1 MQRAFCWLQQAI
13 LSTLVINAAPL
24 PTGPS
29 KKGCGTHNNMN
40 TRTEELY
47 LEAEANIR
55 SSNFHEAFRKYEEIL
70 YEEPDYAPAHNSLG
84 WIYKTQFENFQKAEV
99 HFKAAI
105 ASDPLYPHPYF
116 HMASILVELERFEEL
131 REFLDRCLGIRT
143 LDKSWVYFRYGM
155 VAELRGQFSEA
166 MDWYRKALLQTMN
179 NDKVRD
185 YQTDIERCQTKM
197 NIGRQN
203 KPWLSFRRK

>member
-1 MQRAFCWLQQAI
+1 MDSRCKCCTFADRHLQ
-13 LSTLVINAAPL
+13 SNAEAPY
-24 PTGPS
+24 
-29 KKGCGTHNNMN
+29 NMN

-47 LEAEANIR
+47 LEAEADIR
-55 SSNFHEAFRKYEEIL
+55 NSNFHEAFRKYEEIL

-143 LDKSWVYFRYGM
+143 LEKDGCTSAM
-155 VAELRGQFSEA
+155 V
-166 MDWYRKALLQTMN
+166 W
-179 NDKVRD
+179 
-185 YQTDIERCQTKM
+185 
-197 NIGRQN
+197 
-203 KPWLSFRRK
+203 

>member
-1 MQRAFCWLQQAI
+1 MDSRCKCCTFADRHLQ
-13 LSTLVINAAPL
+13 SNAEAPY
-24 PTGPS
+24 S
-29 KKGCGTHNNMN
+29 MN

-47 LEAEANIR
+47 LEAEADIR